1 MAVQRNVVAAS
12 LVCVAMAGGLTGC
25 GGDKSGDTA
34 IGSKTKPSA
43 SASTTA
49 PTGLDALTAQQ
60 ISDKAE
66 AALKS
71 LTSVKV
77 EFAAVTD
84 GKAVQLKASMSR
96 AGECAG
102 AMSQDK
108 GTMQFIGTNHTSYV
122 KANDAFWRAEGGKNA
137 GAMIQLLH
145 GRWMKVPGDA
155 AKDKDLA
162 SFCDLD
168 SFLDKLSS
176 DDDHGTF
183 TKGAPTTIDGQ
194 PVVTI
199 IEKKIRKG
207 KSEKTTLY
215 VASQG
220 EPYPLKIVNEGG
232 DEPGHATFA
241 DFNKPVKA
249 VAPPASDTLDIS
261 KLKGDGGKN
270 V

>member
-12 LVCVAMAGGLTGC
+12 LVCAALVGGVTGC
-25 GGDKSGDTA
+25 GGDKSDDA
-34 IGSKTKPSA
+34 VIGSKPKPSG

-49 PTGLDALTAQQ
+49 ATGLDALTAQQ

-77 EFAAVTD
+77 DFAMID
-84 GKAVQLKASMSR
+84 SGKPMQFKASMSK

-102 AMSQDK
+102 AMSQGK
-108 GTMQFIGTNHTSYV
+108 STMQFIGTHHTSYM
-122 KANDAFWRAEGGKNA
+122 KANDTFWREAGGKEDGDA
-137 GAMIQLLH
+137 TVELLH
-145 GRWMKVPGDA
+145 GKWVKVPGDA

-168 SFLDKLSS
+168 SFLDGISS
-176 DDDHGTF
+176 DDNDGTF

-199 IEKKIRKG
+199 IQKKAG
-207 KSEKTTLY
+207 GSEKTTIY
-215 VASQG
+215 VAAQG

-232 DEPGHATFA
+232 KEPGHATFG

-249 VAPPASDTLDIS
+249 VAPPASQTVDIS
-261 KLKGDGGKN
+261 KFQGDGGKN

>member
-12 LVCVAMAGGLTGC
+12 LVCAALVGGVTGC
-25 GGDKSGDTA
+25 GGDKSDDA
-34 IGSKTKPSA
+34 VIGSKPKPSV

-49 PTGLDALTAQQ
+49 ATGLDALTAQQ

-77 EFAAVTD
+77 DVSGISD
-84 GKAVQLKASMSR
+84 GKPLQLKAAMSKG
-96 AGECAG
+96 GECAG

-108 GTMQFIGTNHTSYV
+108 STMQFIGTHHTSYI
-122 KANDAFWRAEGGKNA
+122 KANDTFWRDAGGKD
-137 GAMIQLLH
+137 GKAMVELLH
-145 GRWMKVPGDA
+145 GKWMKVPGDA
-155 AKDKDLA
+155 AKDKDLQ

-168 SFLDKLSS
+168 SFLREMSS
-176 DDDHGTF
+176 DDDGGAF

-194 PVVTI
+194 QVVTI
-199 IEKKIRKG
+199 VQKKAG
-207 KSEKTTLY
+207 DPETTTIY
-215 VASQG
+215 VAAQG
-220 EPYPLKIVNEGG
+220 EPYPLKIVAEGG
-232 DEPGHATFA
+232 KEPHKATFG

-249 VAPPASDTLDIS
+249 VAPPASQTVDIS
-261 KLKGDGGKN
+261 KFEGDGGKN